1 MLWTAAWVA
10 ESAAVNNAVEAADS
24 SGKLRR
30 RRAENVWTELTS
42 DACVDAVIEP
52 GDLLIAHRVED
63 EAEDVTGAPA
73 ENSGMRRQLCRDPSR
88 DASHMAQRYSS
99 AVVSKRGSATSLN
112 ANQDE
117 VRVS

>member
-10 ESAAVNNAVEAADS
+10 ESAAVNNAAEAADG

-52 GDLLIAHRVED
+52 GDMLIAHRAED
-63 EAEDVTGAPA
+63 EADDDTRALA
-73 ENSGMRRQLCRDPSR
+73 ESSGMRR
-88 DASHMAQRYSS
+88 
-99 AVVSKRGSATSLN
+99 
-112 ANQDE
+112 
-117 VRVS
+117 